1 MKYTNPLIKKNFS
14 EIKLNHNTNGFKLIG
29 TIVLN
34 SKKLTSLGY
43 YEYFKDSNNFFDL
56 SSDKG
61 NENFIK
67 ILHLSTQEEAKLPI
81 KKERVIKTSDEI
93 VNKYLLYDLR
103 SEIEDF
109 NHINPLKQ
117 GELLNNVKKIS
128 GKNFVSF
135 YEDLG
140 IDKSY
145 VSLRIK
151 LYNLSIEF
159 IEFIDVIQNL
169 KVGIIGCLPKNNH
182 LLTGTIFQ
190 KIRSGE
196 LKQDR
201 NEIITFINQ
210 TKLTDKEKILDT
222 QLIKLRI
229 FLDKGKYSKLSD
241 RGQQNILNQLN
252 KIENTIKGEGNLW

>member
-61 NENFIK
+61 NEDFIK

-93 VNKYLLYDLR
+93 VNKYLLYNLK
-103 SEIEDF
+103 SEIEAY

-117 GELLNNVKKIS
+117 GELLHNIKKI
-128 GKNFVSF
+128 
-135 YEDLG
+135 L
-140 IDKSY
+140 
-145 VSLRIK
+145 
-151 LYNLSIEF
+151 
-159 IEFIDVIQNL
+159 
-169 KVGIIGCLPKNNH
+169 
-182 LLTGTIFQ
+182 
-190 KIRSGE
+190 
-196 LKQDR
+196 
-201 NEIITFINQ
+201 
-210 TKLTDKEKILDT
+210 
-222 QLIKLRI
+222 
-229 FLDKGKYSKLSD
+229 
-241 RGQQNILNQLN
+241 
-252 KIENTIKGEGNLW
+252 